1 MVGSLLQTPKLD
13 AGTMSYA
20 ALERHQ
26 SRLSHLEHL
35 EAIAAWDEATMMS
48 EGGGDA
54 RAEALA
60 TLRGIIHDEAV
71 KSEVGEWIA
80 AAEARAGELDAWQRA
95 NVREIRRAWVRA
107 TALPSALVEA
117 TSRAE
122 SKSEQAWRKLRSDND
137 WNSFAPLLAEVIGK
151 KRETATALAERLDL
165 EPYDALLDGFEPG
178 AKSAEIALLF
188 ARLGEFL
195 PPFIAR
201 VVEKQKRE
209 ALVRPA
215 GPFPIDEQRRLGV
228 ELMRRLGFDF
238 RRGRLDV
245 SHHPFCGG
253 VPEDVRIT
261 TRYDAADFAKAMM
274 GVLHE
279 TGHAKYEQNLPLPW
293 LGQAVGRARSMGVH
307 ESQSLF
313 LEMQVSRSR
322 EFASFVAPFLA
333 EAFPDSLRRSPGA
346 FEPENLHVLAT
357 RVQPSFIRVD
367 ADEVTYP
374 CHIIL
379 RFEIESAL
387 VRGELAVRDVPEAW
401 DERMQRLLGIS
412 TRNNFRDG
420 CMQDVHWPAGLV
432 GYFPTYTLGALLAAQ
447 LFESAARDLPELGAA
462 LARGDLEPLDAWLR
476 ENVWSQ
482 GSLFETDELVRR
494 ATGRPLDTAAFER
507 HLERRYLG
515 AA

>member
-1 MVGSLLQTPKLD
+1 
-13 AGTMSYA
+13 MSYA

-26 SRLSHLEHL
+26 KRIAHLEHL

-54 RAEALA
+54 RGDALA
-60 TLRGIIHDEAV
+60 TLRGLIHDEST
-71 KSEVGEWIA
+71 KPGMGDWIA
-80 AAEARAGELDAWQRA
+80 AAEAAQADLDPWQAA
-95 NVREIRRAWVRA
+95 NLREVKRAWVRA
-107 TALPSALVEA
+107 TAIPSSLVEE
-117 TSRAE
+117 TSLVE
-122 SKSEQAWRKLRSDND
+122 SKSEQAWRRLRAEND
-137 WNSFAPLLAEVIGK
+137 WASFAPFLGAVIAK
-151 KRETATALAERLDL
+151 KREVAQALSERLGL

-178 AKSAEIALLF
+178 AKSAAIGALF
-188 ARLGEFL
+188 DRLGEFL
-195 PPFIAR
+195 PSFIAR
-201 VVEKQKRE
+201 VVDKQKSERV
-209 ALVRPA
+209 VRPV
-215 GPFPIDEQRRLGV
+215 GPFPTDRQRRLGV

-238 RRGRLDV
+238 KRGRLDV

-261 TRYDAADFAKAMM
+261 TRYDDADFAKAMM

-293 LGQAVGRARSMGVH
+293 LGQPVGRARSMGVH

-322 EFASFVAPFLA
+322 EFATFVAPLLA
-333 EAFPDSLRRSPGA
+333 EAFSDPARRSPGA
-346 FEPENLHVLAT
+346 FAPANVYALAT
-357 RVQPSFIRVD
+357 RVNPSFIRVD

-379 RFEIESAL
+379 RYEIESAL
-387 VRGELAVRDVPEAW
+387 VRGTLEVRDVPDAW
-401 DERMQRLLGIS
+401 DERMTRLLGLS
-412 TRNNFRDG
+412 TRGNFKNG

-447 LFESAARDLPELGAA
+447 LFETAARDIPELGHA
-462 LARGDLEPLDAWLR
+462 LELGELAPLDAWLR
-476 ENVWSQ
+476 EKIWGQ
-482 GSLFETDELVRR
+482 GSRLETDALVRH
-494 ATGRPLDTAAFER
+494 ATGRSLDTAAFER

>member
-1 MVGSLLQTPKLD
+1 
-13 AGTMSYA
+13 MSYA

-26 SRLSHLEHL
+26 KRLSHLEHL

-54 RAEALA
+54 RGEALA
-60 TLRGIIHDEAV
+60 TLRGIIHDESV
-71 KSEVGEWIA
+71 KPAVGEWVA
-80 AAEARAGELDAWQRA
+80 GAEASAGELDAWQAA
-95 NVREIRRAWVRA
+95 NLREIKRAWVRA
-107 TALPSALVEA
+107 TAIPSALVEA
-117 TSRAE
+117 SSRAE
-122 SKSEQAWRKLRSDND
+122 SKSEQAWRKFRSDND
-137 WNSFAPLLAEVIGK
+137 WASFAPLLAEVFAK
-151 KRETATALAERLDL
+151 KREVAQALSERLGL

-178 AKSAEIALLF
+178 AKSAAIAALF

-201 VVEKQKRE
+201 VVEKQKSERV
-209 ALVRPA
+209 VRPA

-279 TGHAKYEQNLPLPW
+279 TGHAKYEQNLPAAW
-293 LGQAVGRARSMGVH
+293 LGQPVGRARSMGVH

-313 LEMQVSRSR
+313 MEMQISRSR
-322 EFASFVAPFLA
+322 EFATFVAPLLA
-333 EAFPDSLRRSPGA
+333 EAFPDAARRSPGA
-346 FEPENLHVLAT
+346 FEARNLHALQT
-357 RVQPSFIRVD
+357 RVRPSFIRVD

-387 VRGELAVRDVPEAW
+387 VRGELDVKDIPEAW
-401 DERMQRLLGIS
+401 DQRMTRLLGLS
-412 TRNNFRDG
+412 TRGNFKDG

-447 LFESAARDLPELGAA
+447 LFETAAREIPGLSAG
-462 LARGDLEPLDAWLR
+462 LARGDLAPLDAWLR
-476 ENVWSQ
+476 EKIWGQASR
-482 GSLFETDELVRR
+482 LETEALVLH
-494 ATGRPLDTAAFER
+494 ATGRALDTSAFER
-507 HLERRYLG
+507 HLERRYL
-515 AA
+515 AAT

>member
-1 MVGSLLQTPKLD
+1 
-13 AGTMSYA
+13 MSYA

-26 SRLSHLEHL
+26 KRISQLEHL

-48 EGGGDA
+48 SGGGDA
-54 RAEALA
+54 RGEALA
-60 TLRGIIHDEAV
+60 TLRGIIHDESV
-71 KSEVGEWIA
+71 KPEVEGWIA
-80 AAEARAGELDAWQRA
+80 AAEATSGSLDEWQAA
-95 NVREIRRAWVRA
+95 NLREIKRGWVRA
-107 TALPSALVEA
+107 TALPGALVEA

-122 SKSEQAWRKLRSDND
+122 SKSEQAWRKLRSEND
-137 WNSFAPLLAEVIGK
+137 WASFEPLLADVIEK
-151 KRETATALAERLDL
+151 KREAAQALSERLGL
-165 EPYDALLDGFEPG
+165 EPYDALLDGYEPG
-178 AKSAEIALLF
+178 AKSAAIAELF

-201 VVEKQKRE
+201 VVEKQKSERV
-209 ALVRPA
+209 VRPQ
-215 GPFPIDEQRRLGV
+215 GPFPVEDQRALGV

-279 TGHAKYEQNLPLPW
+279 TGHAKYEQGLPLPW

-313 LEMQVSRSR
+313 LEMQISRSR
-322 EFASFVAPFLA
+322 EFASFVAPLLA
-333 EAFPDSLRRSPGA
+333 GAFPDAARRSPGA
-346 FEPENLHVLAT
+346 FEPQNLHMLAT

-374 CHIIL
+374 CHVIL
-379 RFEIESAL
+379 RFEMESAL
-387 VRGELAVRDVPEAW
+387 VRGELRVRDVPEAW
-401 DERMQRLLGIS
+401 DERMTRLLGLS
-412 TRNNFRDG
+412 TRGNFKDG

-447 LFESAARDLPELGAA
+447 LFETAARDISELRPALTRGELG
-462 LARGDLEPLDAWLR
+462 PLDAWLR
-476 ENVWSQ
+476 EKVWGQ
-482 GSLFETDELVRR
+482 GSLLETDALVRH

>member
-1 MVGSLLQTPKLD
+1 
-13 AGTMSYA
+13 MSYA

-26 SRLSHLEHL
+26 KRLSQLEHL

-48 EGGGDA
+48 DGGGDA
-54 RAEALA
+54 RGEALA
-60 TLRGIIHDEAV
+60 TLRGIIHDESV
-71 KSEVGEWIA
+71 KPEVEGWIA
-80 AAEARAGELDAWQRA
+80 SAEATSGSLDAWQSA
-95 NVREIRRAWVRA
+95 NLREIKRAWVRA

-122 SKSEQAWRKLRSDND
+122 SKSEQAWRKLRSEND
-137 WNSFAPLLAEVIGK
+137 WASFEPLLAEVIEK
-151 KRETATALAERLDL
+151 KREA
-165 EPYDALLDGFEPG
+165 G
-178 AKSAEIALLF
+178 AKSAAIATLF

-209 ALVRPA
+209 RVVRPE
-215 GPFPIDEQRRLGV
+215 GPFPIENQRALGV

-261 TRYDAADFAKAMM
+261 TRYDAADFAKALM

-279 TGHAKYEQNLPLPW
+279 TGHAKYEQGLPLPW

-322 EFASFVAPFLA
+322 EFASFVAPLLA
-333 EAFPDSLRRSPGA
+333 GAFPDAAQRSPGA
-346 FEPENLHVLAT
+346 FEPENVHALAT

-379 RFEIESAL
+379 RFEMESAL
-387 VRGELAVRDVPEAW
+387 VRGELDVRDVPEAW
-401 DERMQRLLGIS
+401 DERMTRLLGIS
-412 TRNNFRDG
+412 TRGNFKNG

-432 GYFPTYTLGALLAAQ
+432 GYFPTYTLGALFAAQ
-447 LFESAARDLPELGAA
+447 LFETAARDISELRPAI
-462 LARGDLEPLDAWLR
+462 ARGDLAPLDAWLR
-476 ENVWSQ
+476 EKVWGQ
-482 GSLFETDELVRR
+482 GSRLETDALVRH
-494 ATGRPLDTAAFER
+494 ATGRSLDTAAFER

-515 AA
+515 TA

>member
-1 MVGSLLQTPKLD
+1 MSGVVGPI
-13 AGTMSYA
+13 AMSYA
-20 ALERHQ
+20 ALERQ
-26 SRLSHLEHL
+26 QKRVAHLEHL

-54 RAEALA
+54 RGEALA
-60 TLRGIIHDEAV
+60 TLRGLIHDESV
-71 KSEVGEWIA
+71 KPEMGDWIA
-80 AAEARAGELDAWQRA
+80 AAEAAAGELDAWQAA
-95 NVREIRRAWVRA
+95 NLREIKRTWVRA
-107 TALPSALVEA
+107 TALPSSLVEA
-117 TSRAE
+117 TSLVE
-122 SKSEQAWRKLRSDND
+122 SKSEQAWRRLRAEND
-137 WNSFAPLLAEVIGK
+137 WASFEPYMREVFAK
-151 KRETATALAERLDL
+151 KREVAQALSDKLGL

-178 AKSAEIALLF
+178 AKSAAIAVLF
-188 ARLGEFL
+188 ERLGAFL
-195 PPFIAR
+195 PSFIAR
-201 VVEKQKRE
+201 VVEKQKSE
-209 ALVRPA
+209 TVVRPL
-215 GPFPIDEQRRLGV
+215 GPFPTERQRRLGV

-238 RRGRLDV
+238 KRGRLDV

-261 TRYDAADFAKAMM
+261 TRYDDADFAKAMM

-279 TGHAKYEQNLPLPW
+279 TGHAKYEQHLPLRW
-293 LGQAVGRARSMGVH
+293 LGQPVGRARSMGVH

-322 EFASFVAPFLA
+322 EFATFVAPLLA
-333 EAFPDSLRRSPGA
+333 EAFPDNARRTPGA
-346 FEPENLHVLAT
+346 FDPANLHALAT
-357 RVQPSFIRVD
+357 RVTPSFIRVD

-387 VRGELAVRDVPEAW
+387 VRGTLDVRDVPDAW

-412 TRNNFRDG
+412 TRGNFKNG

-447 LFESAARDLPELGAA
+447 LFETAAREVPHLGPSLERGELA
-462 LARGDLEPLDAWLR
+462 PLDAWLS
-476 ENVWSQ
+476 EKVWGQ
-482 GSLFETDELVRR
+482 GSRLETDALVRQ

-507 HLERRYLG
+507 HLARRYLG
-515 AA
+515 AASA